1 MDIIGKKIFLKA
13 VNTIAN
19 KIELR
24 TDIVGIIEMYKN
36 ITYTKKDIIAIFF
49 PNLTQQ
55 EETLYSRALQDVI
68 KRSIGKELFDELR
81 RQKCTHH
88 GCKTWNT
95 LAWKGYYNNLVEKE
109 WPETAAK
116 LYVTNSKKW
125 VEAKWIIPWSDEEK
139 KYIRSQKNLWIS
151 NKEIANN
158 CNTLFVDINQ
168 WTRTS
173 NGVAQRY
180 YKKKKKVASVKI

>member
-1 MDIIGKKIFLKA
+1 
-13 VNTIAN
+13 
-19 KIELR
+19 
-24 TDIVGIIEMYKN
+24 
-36 ITYTKKDIIAIFF
+36 
-49 PNLTQQ
+49 
-55 EETLYSRALQDVI
+55 
-68 KRSIGKELFDELR
+68 
-81 RQKCTHH
+81 
-88 GCKTWNT
+88 
-95 LAWKGYYNNLVEKE
+95 
-109 WPETAAK
+109 